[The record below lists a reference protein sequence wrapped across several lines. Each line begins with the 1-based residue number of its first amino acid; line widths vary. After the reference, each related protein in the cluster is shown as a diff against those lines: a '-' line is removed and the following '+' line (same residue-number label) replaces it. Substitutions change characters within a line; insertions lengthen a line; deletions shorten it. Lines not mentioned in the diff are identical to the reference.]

1 MTCLR
6 LAATA
11 LFLAAA
17 TAEASVIEGQWLD
30 MMGSVEVGGMRFGD
44 ADDIAQTIRSAGH
57 LCDDLVRLET
67 LTGSLVATCAPDD
80 RRYRLLPD
88 ADGQP
93 LVAPMP

>member
-1 MTCLR
+1 MIALR
-6 LAATA
+6 LAAIT
-11 LFLAAA
+11 FLLGATTVEAA
-17 TAEASVIEGQWLD
+17 VIEGRWLD

-44 ADDIAQTIRSAGH
+44 ADDIAQTIRGGDH
-57 LCDDLVRLET
+57 PCDELVRLET
-67 LTGSLVATCAPDD
+67 QAGSLVATCTPDD